1 MTQTGQ
7 NPSPEDFSQVDNN
20 LDTILATLAQDEVV
34 YISNP
39 DQIDEAFF
47 DPVSVCVAE
56 KLALDFG
63 AAVSPAD
70 VAIARTSLE
79 RMQRVRPMYIEQSTS
94 YL

>member
-7 NPSPEDFSQVDNN
+7 NPSPEDFSQVDDN

-63 AAVSPAD
+63 AAVPPAD